1 MDEKRFLSL
10 EDISLKRGR
19 NTVISSLSYNLP
31 IGKNLCIIG
40 SMASGKTTLIDAICG
55 NIPIYSGRVIWHIL
69 EKNGYVFEQIGY
81 LPQRHK
87 LPVHFIEDQYYQ
99 RRFNSTALD
108 NIPTVKELVYKL
120 TTDIECAHRVILDTQ
135 LESLIDMPY
144 MLLSNGQTR
153 RLGLACVLVKTPKFL
168 LLDQPFTGLDG
179 ENSLMLSETLNHL
192 NTKGIH
198 YILGGEIPQ
207 EVSLHNM
214 QFLDIDAK
222 STAKRA
228 WKIPES
234 PSEMEIR
241 VDDEREIVVSFKN
254 LNIQYGKKKVFEN
267 FNWEVHSGEHWLLQG
282 ANGSGKS
289 TLISLIFA
297 DHPQAYSND
306 IMILGMHRGNGES
319 IWEVKKEIGFFSP
332 ELLRYYDKPITVLQ
346 VIHSGYQDIVG
357 LITIPHDTQID
368 KIRQFLGL
376 WQIEDLEER
385 IFTQLSFGEQRM
397 VLLLRA
403 MIKYPK
409 LLLLDEPLQGLDE
422 HTKLFLI
429 EQIRDFCKDITLIYI
444 AHHPSEM
451 LPYYDHTLRL

>member
-10 EDISLKRGR
+10 EDISIKKGR
-19 NTVISSLSYNLP
+19 NTVISSLSFSLP
-31 IGKNLCIIG
+31 NEKNLCVIG
-40 SMASGKTTLIDAICG
+40 SLASGKTTLMDAISG

-69 EKNGYVFEQIGY
+69 ENNGYVFEQIGY
-81 LPQRHK
+81 LQQRHK

-108 NIPTVKELVYKL
+108 NIPTVKEVIYNL
-120 TTDIECAHRVILDTQ
+120 TADIECADRVITDTQ

-144 MLLSNGQTR
+144 ILLSNGQTR
-153 RLGLACVLVKTPKFL
+153 RLGLACVLVKAPKFL
-168 LLDQPFTGLDG
+168 LLDQPYTGLDE
-179 ENSLMLSETLNHL
+179 ENCQILSEILNKL
-192 NTKGIH
+192 SSQGIH
-198 YILGGEIPQ
+198 YILTGEIPR
-207 EVSLHNM
+207 EVTLQNIEY
-214 QFLDIDAK
+214 LDIDSK
-222 STAKRA
+222 SSTKRE

-234 PSEMEIR
+234 PSEMETFVAI
-241 VDDEREIVVSFKN
+241 EKEIVVSFKN
-254 LNIQYGKKKVFEN
+254 LNIHYGNNKVFEN
-267 FNWEVHSGEHWLLQG
+267 FNWQVGLGEHWLLQG

-306 IMILGMHRGNGES
+306 IKILGMHRGNGES
-319 IWEVKKEIGFFSP
+319 IWEIKKEIGFFSP

-346 VIHSGYQDIVG
+346 VIHSGYHDIIG
-357 LITIPHDTQID
+357 FISSPQAAQTDTIIS
-368 KIRQFLGL
+368 FLRL
-376 WQIEDLEER
+376 WQIEDLVER

-403 MIKYPK
+403 MIKFPK

-422 HTKLFLI
+422 YTKSFLI
-429 EQIRDFCKDITLIYI
+429 EHISDFCKNRTLIYI

-451 LPYYDHTLRL
+451 LPHYDHILRL